1 MNPVEI
7 ISTPYAAIAGLAI
20 FLSCSLR
27 AIKKLAP
34 SSRGFDKVRAYI
46 FYIIIILTSCAFGVV
61 MCIAS
66 ARELDLPP
74 HGACAVSFVLAGLF
88 VSLTPHLRIPP
99 NALADISSS
108 RVRSARLLFYAL
120 CCTLSSC
127 ATIALYFSRALSAP
141 LAALLAVKEAIAAA
155 GCFLILYCQDAPDM
169 MMRLSRTYF
178 GKIKRE
184 RHFSRLAHGRVL
196 FSFSVNTTRDRVEE
210 GAEYFLKYDVGTDT
224 YSASLE
230 RFLIECVDQ
239 QDADTLRMNST
250 ERFYK
255 NMLRGD
261 PSYSLRFRV
270 SPAKLREFVDLS
282 HDGGSGLATTEKDWA
297 WLAVNCLVVRDEMSG
312 DTYLFVHVIDVDT
325 DMRNFEDM
333 KQSASVDALTG
344 VFNRKAL
351 EGAITN
357 ALSSDRANG
366 AMVLIDLDNFKSVN
380 DILGH
385 PAGDKVLCETADII
399 SAEFRSGDIIGRLG
413 GDEFMVFSP
422 GLSKLENITRKIEHL
437 NELGRR
443 DIPTPNGGA
452 IRVSF
457 SIGVSICPEQ
467 GRSYNSLY
475 KRADLAL
482 YRSKE
487 LGKDRY
493 TMFEER
499 LEED

>member
-1 MNPVEI
+1 MSFFDAV
-7 ISTPYAAIAGLAI
+7 STPASALAGLVI
-20 FLSCSLR
+20 FISCTLR

-34 SSRGFDKVRAYI
+34 SSRGLDKVRAYLLFI
-46 FYIIIILTSCAFGVV
+46 SITLTSCALGIVT
-61 MCIAS
+61 CISS
-66 ARELDLPP
+66 ARDLILPP
-74 HGACAVSFVLAGLF
+74 HGACALSFVLAALF
-88 VSLTPHLRIPP
+88 VSLTPRLHVPP
-99 NALADISSS
+99 NVLEDISSS
-108 RVRSARLLFYAL
+108 RVRGARLLFFAL
-120 CCTLSSC
+120 CCTISSA
-127 ATIALYFSRALSAP
+127 ATIVLYLSRAVPAP
-141 LAALLAVKEAIAAA
+141 IAGLFAAKDAIAAA
-155 GCFLILYCQDAPDM
+155 GCFLILYCQDAPDV

-178 GKIKRE
+178 GRIKRE
-184 RHFSRLAHGRVL
+184 RHISRLAHGRVL
-196 FSFSVNTTRDRVEE
+196 FSYSVNTTHDRVED
-210 GAEYFLKYDVGTDT
+210 GAEYFLKNSDGAAS
-224 YSASLE
+224 YSASRE
-230 RFLIECVDQ
+230 RFILECVNPE
-239 QDADTLRMNST
+239 DAESIRMNST

-255 NMLRGD
+255 NMLRSD

-270 SPAKLREFVDLS
+270 SPARLREFVDLS
-282 HDGGSGLATTEKDWA
+282 RDGETEMATSEKEWA
-297 WLAVNCLVVRDEMSG
+297 WLAVNCIVVRDEMSG

-344 VFNRKAL
+344 IFNRKAL

-357 ALSSDRANG
+357 ALSKDRANG

-399 SAEFRSGDIIGRLG
+399 SAEFRSEDIVGRLG

-422 GLSKLENITRKIEHL
+422 GLSKLENITRKIAHL
-437 NELGRR
+437 NERGRR
-443 DIPTPNGGA
+443 DIPTPDGGT

-457 SIGVSICPEQ
+457 SIGVSISPEQ

-493 TMFEER
+493 TMFEEW